1 MAPHPEEIIILFFFS
16 LTLLLGVLGNAMI
29 LWAVLGFR
37 EMKSPTNIFLASL
50 AVADLL
56 LCVICLPVKVIHCFC
71 DQDLS
76 FNSIFFMSTVPKSY
90 THIQI

>member
-1 MAPHPEEIIILFFFS
+1 MEFGMDRSKIELCCFVFS
-16 LTLLLGVLGNAMI
+16 LTLLLGVFGNAMI

-56 LCVICLPVKVIHCFC
+56 LCIICLPVKV
-71 DQDLS
+71 
-76 FNSIFFMSTVPKSY
+76 NFF
-90 THIQI
+90 